1 MDDRQVRPLGE
12 VLERL
17 IDDAEQG
24 TPPSDAMVGKVLP
37 PQAPPSS
44 AAAGLLGGLLSNP
57 ALLSGLPQL
66 LSGLGSLSGGPSH
79 NEENKGQ
86 GDAAPTGADPKKEEN
101 QGGGRPVRIMSPD
114 RHTALLCAL
123 KPYLGAERRQAAD
136 YLISLCRVWGTL
148 QSMGIN
154 LPALLLP
161 GQGSVKS
168 DDLREV

>member
-24 TPPSDAMVGKVLP
+24 TPPLDAMVGKVLP
-37 PQAPPSS
+37 PQVPSS

-66 LSGLGSLSGGPSH
+66 LSGLGSLSGGASP
-79 NEENKGQ
+79 NGENKNRD
-86 GDAAPTGADPKKEEN
+86 DASAIEADPKKGES
-101 QGGGRPVRIMSPD
+101 QGVSAPVRTMPPD